1 MGRECEMETGG
12 KEEEDDEWNERTRGR
27 KMPARDEEK
36 GNKKERERERR
47 RQRERETRWKLL
59 STDKQPR
66 PKPLMATQ
74 ICALAGVLIHC
85 GFPTSFSESS
95 SRLRASIS
103 KRVSLFTNDHC
114 ARIFHSRFF
123 NDTKSF
129 HLLPSRK
136 RKAEHD
142 VNKNRSPP
150 WLNFN
155 FNSIQNISS
164 SSRCKDSAKIRRA
177 NLLSTRNEILSPCR
191 SSHASFPGIFIAAAL
206 PKSVNRHRGP
216 RVRAISN
223 RYRAI
228 TAAKNER
235 RNTVSVV
242 RSLPPD
248 KSWPACN

>member
-1 MGRECEMETGG
+1 
-12 KEEEDDEWNERTRGR
+12 
-27 KMPARDEEK
+27 
-36 GNKKERERERR
+36 
-47 RQRERETRWKLL
+47 
-59 STDKQPR
+59 
-66 PKPLMATQ
+66 MATQ

-103 KRVSLFTNDHC
+103 KRVSLFTNDHR
-114 ARIFHSRFF
+114 ARIFHSTLRHGEPSVSENCSQKKEGGARRVINRGWISVPLKTSHRFIEILVQDPARF
-123 NDTKSF
+123 VGPTCCRPVTKYF
-129 HLLPSRK
+129 HRVGRHMLRFL
-136 RKAEHD
+136 A
-142 VNKNRSPP
+142 
-150 WLNFN
+150 F
-155 FNSIQNISS
+155 
-164 SSRCKDSAKIRRA
+164 SSR
-177 NLLSTRNEILSPCR
+177 PR
-191 SSHASFPGIFIAAAL
+191 S

-242 RSLPPD
+242 HSSPPD